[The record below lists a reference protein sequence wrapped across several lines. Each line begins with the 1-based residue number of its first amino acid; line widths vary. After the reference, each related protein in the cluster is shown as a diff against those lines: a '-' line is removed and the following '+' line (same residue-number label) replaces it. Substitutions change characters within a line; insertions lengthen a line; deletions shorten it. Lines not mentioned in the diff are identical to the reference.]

1 MSIVY
6 YIAYNKLFGLRSW
19 LFGVW
24 GSGIPGRGVPEGSN
38 QKCFCVGSDFFC
50 PIRPGLEA
58 VPGIVLTAQALQHF
72 SDAQLR
78 AKSKS
83 SNLVETTM
91 WGVSQ
96 N

>member
-1 MSIVY
+1 MFLCWVR
-6 YIAYNKLFGLRSW
+6 N
-19 LFGVW
+19 
-24 GSGIPGRGVPEGSN
+24 
-38 QKCFCVGSDFFC
+38 FFC

-83 SNLVETTM
+83 SNLVEPQCGSFPKL
-91 WGVSQ
+91 GVPYLGVLIIIIII
-96 N
+96 